1 MCAFFLHAAR
11 RNELRKQKINTFDT
25 DESPLDRIQ
34 TQFENN
40 ITINEDHNN
49 NDNNNN
55 MADVKKKPKKKY
67 ATRGQTTSNTINA
80 PDIPEVSKSSML
92 PPKPP
97 IVKKDNYNDE
107 KSKLCVTVVTTRRVT
122 NPNATTKKELDEW
135 IKTAPMLRVTRYA
148 KSIGVLSMTESLE
161 DETKRVKAMSEEERG
176 KIFRI
181 GNRLID
187 ACKAGN
193 VKKAKQI
200 IDACKT
206 QLLLQ
211 WSVCKA
217 FLAACEGSHLNV
229 LRLLMANGLNPKSQ
243 PGVAHAIHVLVTHK
257 AHVESV
263 RFLVK
268 AGFEVNQPRKPQ
280 MFTPI
285 HIACV
290 TKNVEMIKVLIE
302 LGADVNAVADDGY
315 DSMPLTLCRKMGNDL
330 KCIDILKK
338 AGAKATWRKTPNNN
352 NAKKYVTSGGTV
364 GGSSPGSGKKKLYA
378 TSGGMVGTSS
388 VSQKQI

>member
-11 RNELRKQKINTFDT
+11 RNELRAHKVNTFDT
-25 DESPLDRIQ
+25 EENAMERIQ
-34 TQFENN
+34 AQFENN
-40 ITINEDHNN
+40 ILINSNDE
-49 NDNNNN
+49 DNNNSQIN
-55 MADVKKKPKKKY
+55 ISDNKVKKKPKKMY
-67 ATRGQTTSNTINA
+67 ATRGQTTSNTINKE
-80 PDIPEVSKSSML
+80 PSLPEATNASIL
-92 PPKPP
+92 PPVSPK
-97 IVKKDNYNDE
+97 E
-107 KSKLCVTVVTTRRVT
+107 KVNTKENSKLSVTVIKPRKFS
-122 NPNATTKKELDEW
+122 NPNATNKKELEEW
-135 IKTAPMLRVTRYA
+135 IKTAPMLRATRYA

-193 VKKAKQI
+193 AKKSKQI
-200 IDACKT
+200 IDACKKE
-206 QLLLQ
+206 LLLQ

-217 FLAACEGSHLNV
+217 FLAACEGSHLNI
-229 LRLLMANGLNPKSQ
+229 LRLLMANGMNPKSQ
-243 PGVAHAIHVLVTHK
+243 PGIAHAIHILVTHK
-257 AHVESV
+257 AHIEAV

-268 AGFEVNQPRKPQ
+268 AGFDVNQPRKPQ

-290 TKNVEMIKVLIE
+290 TKNADMINVLIE
-302 LGADVNAVADDGY
+302 LGADVNAVANDGY
-315 DSMPLTLCRKMGNDL
+315 DSMPLTLCRKMGNDI

-338 AGAKATWRKTPNNN
+338 AGARSTWRKTNVVDT
-352 NAKKYVTSGGTV
+352 AKKYVTSGGTV
-364 GGSSPGSGKKKLYA
+364 GNVNNSKKVYA

-388 VSQKQI
+388 VSN